1 MRRLARPVVAVGR
14 ALRRFASLVHGYD
27 DIRETYGDNPNGLS
41 EEELLIARAVASN
54 TASLPNGGGAF

>member
-1 MRRLARPVVAVGR
+1 MRRLTRPIVAVWR

-41 EEELLIARAVASN
+41 EEERLIARALASN
-54 TASLPNGGGAF
+54 TASLPGGGSAF